1 MVHAPTNPS
10 AFLWPLRQNLGN
22 HCQLAT
28 VNNRSVSSRSYS
40 PCDRTVSSLPSSP
53 SNSQATPRSCIALAT
68 EQKRRLSTVH
78 DTSNSTTSFVA
89 LATESPADVSYLRS
103 TTTNSDRALCSPCHR
118 TSPMPVQC
126 PQQKHSRND
135 SCGFCDR
142 MPQTLLGKLPSI
154 TSKKHHVHCSYCT
167 KRHHQPPAGYLATP
181 TSHRTFPMALATE
194 DHRQLRVGCH
204 FLGPRPFAVASNPVT
219 QKC

>member
-78 DTSNSTTSFVA
+78 DIQVIAQPPLWLSQQSRQQMSVTCGLQPLIPTGLFVV
-89 LATESPADVSYLRS
+89 LATERHQCLSSVHSKNIHAMIPVVFATECHKHFSANCHPLPVRS
-103 TTTNSDRALCSPCHR
+103 TMFIVVIAQNVTISHLLAILQHRRATARFLWHW
-118 TSPMPVQC
+118 
-126 PQQKHSRND
+126 QQKITD
-135 SCGFCDR
+135 SC
-142 MPQTLLGKLPSI
+142 
-154 TSKKHHVHCSYCT
+154 V
-167 KRHHQPPAGYLATP
+167 
-181 TSHRTFPMALATE
+181 
-194 DHRQLRVGCH
+194 
-204 FLGPRPFAVASNPVT
+204 
-219 QKC
+219 